1 MTDPPSTQ
9 RTVSFFGGKGGVGKT
24 TLAASYALLLA
35 GRGHRTLVVSTDPAH
50 SLGDVLAVPLGDEP
64 AELSGGL
71 WACEI
76 DGESVARRR
85 VEQVSR
91 EAQEA
96 VPREVLPAV
105 EQHLQRAAAS
115 PGTVESALVDRLTD
129 LLDEVPARWDRI
141 VVDSAPTG
149 HMLRLLSLPTLL
161 TPWIEGLV
169 RQREQVR
176 GTERMLSGLL
186 GRADTGQ
193 DPLLQRLHGR
203 RSRLE
208 RTRRRLLDESAVHLV
223 LVPER
228 LPLAETE
235 RAAQAL
241 ADGGLTL
248 GSVAV
253 NRVAPSDATGLLA
266 DRARREA
273 EVRATIRQRF
283 GDHGVVEV
291 PLLRGELTARSE
303 LAEVAEHLAS
313 AGW

>member
-1 MTDPPSTQ
+1 MTDPTAAQ

-50 SLGDVLAVPLGDEP
+50 SLGDVLGASLDDEP
-64 AELSGGL
+64 VELDGGF

-76 DGESVARRR
+76 DGEKVARRR
-85 VEQVSR
+85 VEQIGE

-96 VPREVLPAV
+96 VPREVVPAV
-105 EQHLQRAAAS
+105 ERHLDRAAAS

-129 LLDEVPARWDRI
+129 LLDDLPARWDRI

-149 HMLRLLSLPTLL
+149 HMLRLLSLPALL

-169 RQREQVR
+169 RQREQAR

-186 GRADTGQ
+186 GRRNTGP
-193 DPLLQRLHGR
+193 DPLLRRLHDR
-203 RSRLE
+203 RTRLE
-208 RTRRRLLDESAVHLV
+208 RTRHRLLDESVVHLV

-241 ADGGLTL
+241 TDAGITL
-248 GSVAV
+248 GPVAV
-253 NRVAPSDATGLLA
+253 NRVSPPDAEGLLA
-266 DRARREA
+266 DRARQEA
-273 EVRATIRQRF
+273 QVRADIHERF
-283 GDHGVVEV
+283 GDRGTVEI
-291 PLLRGELTARSE
+291 PLLRGEPTTRTGLTGIAE
-303 LAEVAEHLAS
+303 ILAN

>member
-1 MTDPPSTQ
+1 MSNSP
-9 RTVSFFGGKGGVGKT
+9 VSFFGGKGGVGKT

-35 GRGHRTLVVSTDPAH
+35 GRGERTLVVSTDPAH
-50 SLGDVLAVPLGDEP
+50 SLGDVLTTPLGDAP
-64 AELSGGL
+64 AELDGGL

-76 DGESVARRR
+76 DGESVAHRRA
-85 VEQVSR
+85 EQIGD
-91 EAQEA
+91 EAREA
-96 VPREVLPAV
+96 VPREVMPAV
-105 EQHLQRAAAS
+105 ERHLERAAAS
-115 PGTVESALVDRLTD
+115 PGTVESALMDRLTD

-186 GRADTGQ
+186 GRAETAE
-193 DPLLQRLHGR
+193 DPLLRRLHDR
-203 RSRLE
+203 RARLE
-208 RTRRRLLDESAVHLV
+208 RTRDRLLRESTVHLV

-241 ADGGLTL
+241 TDGGLTL
-248 GSVAV
+248 GPLAV
-253 NRVAPSDATGLLA
+253 NRVAPPDASGLLA
-266 DRARREA
+266 DRAQQEA
-273 EVRATIRQRF
+273 GVRDDIRKRF
-283 GDHGVVEV
+283 GGHGLVEV
-291 PLLRGELTARSE
+291 PLLRGEPTGRAG
-303 LAEVAEHLAS
+303 LAEVAGILAS